1 MNSLNKSPDKVKHLG
16 IAAAVLLV
24 SVLAAVFFLSGLAD
38 NIGQFGGPHHL
49 PSRQSYFQE
58 TEQKGIL
65 RASDYA
71 RLAQVSDAIQRQHV
85 MSDADLD
92 FWIALLQQGPLK
104 DTPSNRMGFYSI
116 VMGCGVGRKHLTPA
130 QQGKMYDAVL
140 PYVSDTAYAKAI
152 DPTDTHTDPADPL
165 SQQSLRTGAEDIA
178 VILLMETNDPRALSE
193 LKSISE
199 NSPAPRLRREAGQ
212 CHDVLAAARKTP

>member
-1 MNSLNKSPDKVKHLG
+1 
-16 IAAAVLLV
+16 
-24 SVLAAVFFLSGLAD
+24 
-38 NIGQFGGPHHL
+38 
-49 PSRQSYFQE
+49 
-58 TEQKGIL
+58 
-65 RASDYA
+65 
-71 RLAQVSDAIQRQHV
+71 
-85 MSDADLD
+85 
-92 FWIALLQQGPLK
+92 QGPLK

-116 VMGCGVGRKHLTPA
+116 VMGCGVGRKHLTPS

-152 DPTDTHTDPADPL
+152 GPTDTHTDPADPL

-193 LKSISE
+193 LKRISE
-199 NSPAPRLRREAGQ
+199 NSPSPRLRREAGQ